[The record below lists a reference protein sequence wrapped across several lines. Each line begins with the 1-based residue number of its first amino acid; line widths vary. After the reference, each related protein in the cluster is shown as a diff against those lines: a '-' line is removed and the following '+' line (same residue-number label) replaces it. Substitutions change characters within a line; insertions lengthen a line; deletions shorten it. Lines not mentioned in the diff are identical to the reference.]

1 MDLQGILERIRLAQK
16 NHANGSRPFITVW
29 KVRRVPRINHSP
41 LHSLPTHRALT
52 DQYPPKGVGVRR
64 IQTRLI
70 DVSRSG
76 APLPLSG
83 PESLQMTHHLRA
95 MHDAIL
101 VGVLPGVVCL

>member
-16 NHANGSRPFITVW
+16 NHANGSRPFIT
-29 KVRRVPRINHSP
+29 
-41 LHSLPTHRALT
+41 LT
-52 DQYPPKGVGVRR
+52 YAQSVDGSISAEG
-64 IQTRLI
+64 
-70 DVSRSG
+70 G

-101 VGVLPGVVCL
+101 VWAR